1 MARYEK
7 PLFGPHDSFSDNGH
21 VRVYVYFIHFRN
33 TLGKQL
39 FIGNEVLQGCL
50 IHVRSLCEAASG
62 SLTGEGQGESAVS
75 LIKLDKSVT
84 LTLQEF
90 KDVQR
95 KQNEI
100 ALKQLNALRDK
111 IIEIAWESCAVS
123 LLISAP
129 DKKE

>member
-1 MARYEK
+1 MYIYIY
-7 PLFGPHDSFSDNGH
+7 PFPSIISF
-21 VRVYVYFIHFRN
+21 RV
-33 TLGKQL
+33 TLGKRL

-62 SLTGEGQGESAVS
+62 SLTGEGLGENAVS
-75 LIKLDKSVT
+75 LIRLDKTVT

-90 KDVQR
+90 KNVQR
-95 KQNEI
+95 KQNEY

-123 LLISAP
+123 FFFSICR
-129 DKKE
+129 

>member
-1 MARYEK
+1 MKLVDKKIFTILHSNTQVFCYDDDAT
-7 PLFGPHDSFSDNGH
+7 FF
-21 VRVYVYFIHFRN
+21 YFRL

-62 SLTGEGQGESAVS
+62 SLTGQGHGESAVS

-84 LTLQEF
+84 LTLEKF
-90 KDVQR
+90 KEVQR
-95 KQNEI
+95 QQNEY

-123 LLISAP
+123 SIFFFKP
-129 DKKE
+129 F